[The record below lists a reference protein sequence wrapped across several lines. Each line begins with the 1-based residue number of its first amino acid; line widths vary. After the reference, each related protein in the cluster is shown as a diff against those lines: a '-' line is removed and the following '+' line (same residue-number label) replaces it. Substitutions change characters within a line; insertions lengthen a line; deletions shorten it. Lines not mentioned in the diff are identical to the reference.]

1 MNNDLLH
8 GIDMKYS
15 AALDLGK
22 KVFEQTKY
30 QASDVD
36 VDKLARNISLIEKGG
51 ITKLNNRLIDGGRN
65 IWDTFSEHN
74 FAAALISHHNYEIP
88 IIYEPDELHRP
99 PDFKIVIDRLTYWVQ
114 IKKLSNLRRENE
126 QNRIVQTIKRKTQEI
141 NITKFFAI
149 YLSDNFS
156 ENDIPGLIDFI
167 AEHAGHSMEGEQYL
181 FIGRNKSKAKL
192 DFWSPNKSIISS
204 LTLGISGDIEIVNET
219 GLAKNQI
226 KQSIIN
232 AAGAFEWNFD
242 QHTINL
248 VAMDSDKQIDIDLCD
263 AIFGT
268 ECETVIDDKL
278 YWGRENDG
286 FFNMPAF
293 FNKISGVIAMR
304 RKEAKPVS
312 NYFFMLFLND
322 NFKDRLSDLNKLLAF
337 DKVIYENMR
346 PPMGRGNF
354 DLA

>member
-1 MNNDLLH
+1 
-8 GIDMKYS
+8 
-15 AALDLGK
+15 
-22 KVFEQTKY
+22 
-30 QASDVD
+30 
-36 VDKLARNISLIEKGG
+36 
-51 ITKLNNRLIDGGRN
+51 
-65 IWDTFSEHN
+65 
-74 FAAALISHHNYEIP
+74 
-88 IIYEPDELHRP
+88 
-99 PDFKIVIDRLTYWVQ
+99 
-114 IKKLSNLRRENE
+114 
-126 QNRIVQTIKRKTQEI
+126 
-141 NITKFFAI
+141 
-149 YLSDNFS
+149 
-156 ENDIPGLIDFI
+156 
-167 AEHAGHSMEGEQYL
+167 
-181 FIGRNKSKAKL
+181 
-192 DFWSPNKSIISS
+192 
-204 LTLGISGDIEIVNET
+204 
-219 GLAKNQI
+219 
-226 KQSIIN
+226 
-232 AAGAFEWNFD
+232 
-242 QHTINL
+242 
-248 VAMDSDKQIDIDLCD
+248 MDSDKQIDIDLCD